1 MGDKP
6 EKKQDTPVDN
16 GKNKTGLGQI
26 KPPPTAKS
34 TPKPDLDKQRRDEE
48 ERKRRA
54 AEERRRRQQQAD
66 DKRRRDDADA
76 KRRSD
81 DADAKRRSDDADAK
95 RRREDADR
103 RRKQEADSRRR
114 KQEEDDRKK
123 AENRRKGDSRR
134 KRLDHAFALGHM
146 KRIHNEKH
154 PKRVIPVVR
163 HHKNGYSIT
172 HGGDMSL
179 LRVNADGSANAYF
192 PRH

>member
-81 DADAKRRSDDADAK
+81 DADAKRR
-95 RRREDADR
+95 REDAD
-103 RRKQEADSRRR
+103 RRR